1 LAGSWVALLVD
12 GLLDDG
18 VLDEPLDDGL
28 LEEPLAAPELGVELG
43 EEELEPLLELAP
55 PDAESF
61 LVVSEDEDE
70 DEDGLL
76 GVLVLP
82 ELDAEPEGELGVVVP
97 DDAAPEPE
105 VVRDAPVPALSP
117 QAVSILVPNARDTA
131 SARVESL
138 ISGPPWLG

>member
-1 LAGSWVALLVD
+1 LAGSWLALLD
-12 GLLDDG
+12 GG
-18 VLDEPLDDGL
+18 VLLDDGL
-28 LEEPLAAPELGVELG
+28 LDEPLAAPELGVELELG
-43 EEELEPLLELAP
+43 EELLEPLLELAP

-61 LVVSEDEDE
+61 LFMSEDEDE
-70 DEDGLL
+70 EDDGLL

-138 ISGPPWLG
+138 ISRPPWLG

>member
-1 LAGSWVALLVD
+1 MLDDEPLDDD

-18 VLDEPLDDGL
+18 L
-28 LEEPLAAPELGVELG
+28 LVEPLAAPELGVELG

-61 LVVSEDEDE
+61 LAASEDEDE
-70 DEDGLL
+70 EEDDGLL

-138 ISGPPWLG
+138 ISWPPWLG

>member
-1 LAGSWVALLVD
+1 
-12 GLLDDG
+12 
-18 VLDEPLDDGL
+18 VLD
-28 LEEPLAAPELGVELG
+28 EPLAAPELGVELELELG
-43 EEELEPLLELAP
+43 EVLLEPLLELAP

-61 LVVSEDEDE
+61 LFMSEDEDE
-70 DEDGLL
+70 EEDDGLL

-117 QAVSILVPNARDTA
+117 QAASMLVPNARDTA

-138 ISGPPWLG
+138 ISWPPWLG

>member
-1 LAGSWVALLVD
+1 MGGSWVAPLLVE

-43 EEELEPLLELAP
+43 EEELELELAP

-61 LVVSEDEDE
+61 LAVSEDEDE
-70 DEDGLL
+70 DDDGLL

-82 ELDAEPEGELGVVVP
+82 ELDAAPEGELGVVVP